1 MNRPRRIIA
10 FITAA
15 IIAMLTG
22 CSDDSVIHKQMVQ
35 TQITLSW
42 WGNDS
47 RNEYTIAAVER
58 FEKQH
63 PEIKVK
69 CSYSEWSGYEPRSQV
84 QMISGTEA
92 DVMQINVGWLGQYS
106 SDGEGYYDIE
116 KLSDTVDLSN
126 FSPEMLNYGRRN
138 GVLNAIPIAMNAETV
153 YINKDIYAR
162 YGLDV
167 PQTWDDFFKAAKAM
181 SKDGVYPL
189 AGASKSMW
197 LYCIAYA
204 EQQTGKQIFND
215 KGELAFTDKEFK
227 VMIEF
232 YNRMVKEKVIP
243 KVEDYQ
249 RFNIDNGSYA
259 GVVAWV
265 SDALNYY
272 KGLVAKGTNI
282 VAAGYTASDT
292 SASGAGWYAK
302 PATLYAVS
310 KNTEHPKEAAMLLD
324 FMLNSKEWAE
334 LQGVEKGIPVSTSA
348 RKFLGEKGMLSGIQ
362 YEASQVMET
371 NKLIKPMNTQLE
383 NADLYDS
390 FVDSC
395 DLVLFDKATA
405 ADASS
410 KLYKKYSEKYKT
422 SP

>member
-1 MNRPRRIIA
+1 MSSISNVYNYY
-10 FITAA
+10 
-15 IIAMLTG
+15 LT
-22 CSDDSVIHKQMVQ
+22 
-35 TQITLSW
+35 
-42 WGNDS
+42 
-47 RNEYTIAAVER
+47 
-58 FEKQH
+58 
-63 PEIKVK
+63 
-69 CSYSEWSGYEPRSQV
+69 
-84 QMISGTEA
+84 
-92 DVMQINVGWLGQYS
+92 
-106 SDGEGYYDIE
+106 
-116 KLSDTVDLSN
+116 
-126 FSPEMLNYGRRN
+126 NYG
-138 GVLNAIPIAMNAETV
+138 ASATS
-153 YINKDIYAR
+153 
-162 YGLDV
+162 
-167 PQTWDDFFKAAKAM
+167 
-181 SKDGVYPL
+181 SKYE
-189 AGASKSMW
+189 AHKRS
-197 LYCIAYA
+197 
-204 EQQTGKQIFND
+204 
-215 KGELAFTDKEFK
+215 ELRDT
-227 VMIEF
+227 